1 MPSRSS
7 YPSSIFNI
15 HSSFLER
22 CGRLNASFSSGS
34 ISGFPIIETINSDIT
49 EFISTN
55 VISITDGQ
63 CFLNKALFNSSI
75 RPSIDSSLSVS
86 RIGSAAQSSF
96 LASLSSGIKNEI
108 TLYRQSLFLS
118 SSSSSNSVSI
128 AYSSSTNVI
137 LSMLSSYY
145 SLHYFMRYFLLF
157 YSSINLDILFYQHLL
172 FISSIDF
179 TILTILYFTLFSSI
193 YSIMNSIIS
202 ISSFGFF
209 GYVMND

>member
-1 MPSRSS
+1 MPSRSF

-128 AYSSSTNVI
+128 AYSASTNESSY
-137 LSMLSSYY
+137 LSYY

>member
-1 MPSRSS
+1 MLSRSS
-7 YPSSIFNI
+7 YLSSIFNI

-34 ISGFPIIETINSDIT
+34 ISSFPIIETINSDIT

-55 VISITDGQ
+55 VISIIDGQ

-137 LSMLSSYY
+137 SYNLFYY

-179 TILTILYFTLFSSI
+179 TILTILFYTL
-193 YSIMNSIIS
+193 
-202 ISSFGFF
+202 
-209 GYVMND
+209 